1 MSGYQKLV
9 TEDRRLALLTILAQD
24 SDYAVND
31 GILQDALSLY
41 GHSVSKDRLAADLD
55 WLEEQEL
62 VEVEHVLNMRIA
74 KLTQRGLDVSK
85 GKTVVTGV
93 KRPTPEF

>member
-1 MSGYQKLV
+1 MSRYQKMV
-9 TEDRRLALLTILAQD
+9 TEDRKLAILKLLAED

-31 GILQDALSLY
+31 GILQDALGLY
-41 GHSVSKDRLAADLD
+41 GHSVSKDRLASDLD

-85 GKTVVTGV
+85 GKAVVSGV
-93 KRPTPEF
+93 KRPSPEF